1 MRHDSFSYFTIF
13 KRNFNADVTI
23 IIDLFDVLWATMAS
37 DDHMLILGLI
47 ETMCFYEHCEKYRN
61 STKSNGT
68 KFLSKQTIS
77 TVFSQ
82 LTQKSPKTVRPRKIF
97 TPENWMKLGHLKSLN
112 LRLLLLVYISTLHDM
127 WWLITVN

>member
-1 MRHDSFSYFTIF
+1 MTQDRFHVFTLF
-13 KRNFNADVTI
+13 KSNYSVGVTI
-23 IIDLFDVLWATMAS
+23 IIDLFDVLSATMAS

-82 LTQKSPKTVRPRKIF
+82 LTQKLPKTVRPRKIF

-112 LRLLLLVYISTLHDM
+112 LRLLLFVYISTLHDM
-127 WWLITVN
+127 

>member
-13 KRNFNADVTI
+13 KCNFNADVTI

-37 DDHMLILGLI
+37 DDHMLILGRI
-47 ETMCFYEHCEKYRN
+47 ETMCFCEHCEKYRN
-61 STKSNGT
+61 STKSNGA

>member
-82 LTQKSPKTVRPRKIF
+82 LTQKLPKTVRPRKIF

-112 LRLLLLVYISTLHDM
+112 LRLLLFVYISTLHDM